1 MLASKITFI
10 FVANNTR
17 MTFKYQEQ
25 LDKLLSEG
33 YTMPH
38 LHEPNG
44 MNGYRYVFVNGS
56 DNNHKP
62 VCIQNP
68 SRRLPNNEKFSGYAL
83 SCFDSQQNAEK
94 RYAALCKS
102 FKRTPKTIG
111 DALSGGQ
118 LENQD
123 GLVTT
128 PDKISGHFD
137 LYEYASCDL
146 NKIFKIIETLW
157 KS

>member
-25 LDKLLSEG
+25 IDKLLSEG

-38 LHEPNG
+38 L
-44 MNGYRYVFVNGS
+44 
-56 DNNHKP
+56 
-62 VCIQNP
+62 
-68 SRRLPNNEKFSGYAL
+68 KFSGYAL

-94 RYAALCKS
+94 RYASLCKS

-111 DALSGGQ
+111 DGLSGGQ
-118 LENQD
+118 LENKD